1 MWEIRQY
8 CWEGEFNLE
17 WLRDW
22 IMQIAG
28 VIVLG
33 AVCDMIINEGEM
45 KKYVKMVMGLVLI
58 FAIIQP
64 VTKALPEFTDFKFP
78 KTTQIQ
84 AAELKNRLGEKEQE
98 SLLKL
103 YRQKL
108 AKSIENET
116 YTKWKVYAT
125 VDVTIEEDA
134 ESRFGN
140 IKTLTIEFSGDCD
153 ASGDEVKEYLG
164 ERFGV
169 NPKNIKVR

>member
-1 MWEIRQY
+1 MWAIRQY
-8 CWEGEFNLE
+8 CWEGDFNVE

-28 VIVLG
+28 IIVLG
-33 AVCDMIINEGEM
+33 TVCDMIINDGEM

-64 VTKALPEFTDFKFP
+64 VTKVSSNLMEFKLPQ
-78 KTTQIQ
+78 TTQAQ

-108 AKSIENET
+108 ERSVENEI
-116 YTKWKVYAT
+116 YTKWKIMALA
-125 VDVTIEEDA
+125 DVTVEENNKNCFGDIRTLKVEFAGSCDISEED
-134 ESRFGN
+134 
-140 IKTLTIEFSGDCD
+140 I
-153 ASGDEVKEYLG
+153 KEYLS

>member
-1 MWEIRQY
+1 MV
-8 CWEGEFNLE
+8 

-28 VIVLG
+28 IIVLG
-33 AVCDMIINEGEM
+33 TVCDMIINDGEM

-58 FAIIQP
+58 FEIIQP
-64 VTKALPEFTDFKFP
+64 VTKVSSNLMEFKVP
-78 KTTQIQ
+78 QTTQIQ

-98 SLLKL
+98 FLLKL

-108 AKSIENET
+108 EKSVENEI
-116 YTKWKVYAT
+116 YTKWKTNAAA
-125 VDVTIEEDA
+125 DVVVEENN
-134 ESRFGN
+134 EKQFGD
-140 IKTLTIEFSGDCD
+140 IKTLTVEFAENCD
-153 ASGDEVKEYLG
+153 VSEKEIKESLS